1 MSEHDAHNALTA
13 TARMRALAEPVED
26 GKLMTFS
33 ERMYR
38 AREARHMHETM
49 RGEGHARAMVNN
61 PVYRNQ
67 EIAAGM
73 REAPGLKLCDDV
85 ADQVQRQI
93 DAYVDSLVPRTWG
106 DFRDG
111 RCVHGES
118 HFTCP
123 VCGVQMGRRDH
134 E

>member
-73 REAPGLKLCDDV
+73 REAPGLKLCNDV

-93 DAYVDSLVPRTWG
+93 DAHVDALAVKAGWP
-106 DFRDG
+106 DFR
-111 RCVHGES
+111 E
-118 HFTCP
+118 
-123 VCGVQMGRRDH
+123 GRREYRLLPH
-134 E
+134 EIAQQDGFPDNE

>member
-38 AREARHMHETM
+38 AREAALMRH
-49 RGEGHARAMVNN
+49 GFARAQ
-61 PVYRNQ
+61 R
-67 EIAAGM
+67 AA
-73 REAPGLKLCDDV
+73 
-85 ADQVQRQI
+85 
-93 DAYVDSLVPRTWG
+93 

-111 RCVHGES
+111 RCVHGEGRYS
-118 HFTCP
+118 CP
-123 VCGVQMGRRDH
+123 ICAVQDGRV
-134 E
+134 